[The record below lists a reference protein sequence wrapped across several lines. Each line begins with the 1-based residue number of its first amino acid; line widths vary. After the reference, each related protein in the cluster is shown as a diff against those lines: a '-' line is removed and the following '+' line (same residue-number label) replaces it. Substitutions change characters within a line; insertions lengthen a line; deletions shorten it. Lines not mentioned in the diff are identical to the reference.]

1 MKLIFENWKRFLIKE
16 NDQVEMAKSILSK
29 VDPSH
34 DDASHLDVKDDISD
48 LLKRLN
54 SGGLDDYVSAA
65 IKHYSENN
73 FLLPLSPEEQK
84 FVDSLPEPKPM
95 EKVLDDPDVSG
106 ALSNIQNKL
115 KD

>member
-16 NDQVEMAKSILSK
+16 NDQVEMAKRILSK
-29 VDPSH
+29 VD
-34 DDASHLDVKDDISD
+34 ASHPDVKDDISG
-48 LLKRLN
+48 LLNMLG
-54 SGGLDDYVSAA
+54 SGKYDDSVSAA
-65 IKHYSENN
+65 IKHYSKNIQ
-73 FLLPLSPEEQK
+73 LSPEEQK

-95 EKVLDDPDVSG
+95 GSILDNPDVRD